1 MGKGAQ
7 RAKPGALTRRRR
19 RHCGECRTLRGNG
32 GTDTRRE
39 RASKNLGGLLGR
51 TTVLQIARAC
61 SPIAVAPL
69 AGAQGLVV
77 FALWLALTT
86 GMLGALMM

>member
-32 GTDTRRE
+32 GMDTRRE

-51 TTVLQIARAC
+51 TMVLADSPGLLTDCCGATGQRSRA
-61 SPIAVAPL
+61 SL
-69 AGAQGLVV
+69 
-77 FALWLALTT
+77 
-86 GMLGALMM
+86 

>member
-19 RHCGECRTLRGNG
+19 RHCSECRTLRGNG
-32 GTDTRRE
+32 GMDTRRE

-51 TTVLQIARAC
+51 TMVLADSPGLLTDCCGATGQRSRA
-61 SPIAVAPL
+61 SL
-69 AGAQGLVV
+69 
-77 FALWLALTT
+77 
-86 GMLGALMM
+86 